1 MANLVSIIVPVHGVE
16 DYLRRCVDSLLNQSY
31 SALEIILVDDGS
43 PDACGEICDA
53 YSHQDP
59 RVRVIHQANAGQS
72 VARNA
77 ALEIACGDFL
87 VFVDADDWV
96 HTELVSSLLSILHE
110 TNADIAVCH
119 AFRASTQEVPPAIFE
134 GPVQVLSARGALELY
149 AGPLASLMTAPWA
162 KLYRSSLFEGIRFPA
177 GRVYEDVYTT
187 YRVVAR
193 ARRISFTTAQLYYY
207 FIRPGST
214 TERSQNSRHL
224 LDLCSGHLEQAAYFQ
239 RIGLEEARGV
249 LLKKAFLV
257 QRHIRREVQRSGD
270 TNTWRRLKQD
280 TRRTAALLWST
291 RQPLHLRVF
300 AAAYI
305 VFPGLLDAL
314 LDVYRWIRTR
324 LDGRSRR
331 THSDAVSRRPD
342 SPDASGDGPHELE
355 VIVVGYGS
363 PEMLR
368 AALEPVV
375 AFPVTVVDNSS
386 LPAIRELCGEL
397 GCRYIDPGRNGGFAA
412 GVNIGLANLENPEND
427 VLLLNPDAVIRA
439 NDVEHLHAA
448 LRADPGLASV
458 GPRQVDESGA
468 AIRVAW
474 PFPSPL
480 GTWLDAVGLSRL
492 RPRAEYVSGAILLL
506 RAEAIADVGH
516 FDDRFFLYAEEADW
530 QYRARLRGWRHQV
543 IDSVTA
549 MHAGGA
555 TSSDERKRQIHFHA
569 SHERFLRKHHGTLG
583 WQAVRLG
590 QIAADLIRAALR
602 TGTARERLLA
612 RSTLYR
618 RGPMRAEQLL
628 RPRADAGPTHSQREV
643 T

>member
-1 MANLVSIIVPVHGVE
+1 MDPLVSVVVPVYGVE
-16 DYLRRCVDSLLNQSY
+16 AYLSRCVDSLLLQTYANI
-31 SALEIILVDDGS
+31 EIILVDDGS
-43 PDACGEICDA
+43 PDRCGVICDA
-53 YSHQDP
+53 YAAADP
-59 RVRVIHQANAGQS
+59 RVRVVHQDNAGPS
-72 VARNA
+72 AARNRGIELA
-77 ALEIACGDFL
+77 RGEYLT
-87 VFVDADDWV
+87 FVDPDDWA
-96 HTELVSSLLSILHE
+96 HDDLIHHLTTITSK
-110 TNADIAVCH
+110 TGADIAVCRFVRTRDEH
-119 AFRASTQEVPPAIFE
+119 ESVSEEIGHPEI
-134 GPVQVLSARGALELY
+134 LSAHDALALYGGAH
-149 AGPLASLMTAPWA
+149 ASLMTSPCA
-162 KLYRSSLFEGIRFPA
+162 KLFRDSLFDEVRFPE
-177 GRVYEDVYTT
+177 GRLYEDEFTT
-187 YRVVAR
+187 WRLVAR
-193 ARRISFTTAQLYYY
+193 ASAVALSDAVRYFYFLRPESATQRIQGV
-207 FIRPGST
+207 R
-214 TERSQNSRHL
+214 QL
-224 LDLCSGHLEQAAYFQ
+224 LDRVDALDEQAAHL
-239 RIGLEEARGV
+239 RSVGLADAGGV
-249 LLKKAFLV
+249 VLKKSFLV
-257 QRHIRREVQRSGD
+257 QRQVRRRVVAEAPECAAQLSRNLRE
-270 TNTWRRLKQD
+270 TARLLRASSQP
-280 TRRTAALLWST
+280 RALKA
-291 RQPLHLRVF
+291 F
-300 AAAYI
+300 AAAYAMA
-305 VFPGLLDAL
+305 PQPLDLAIAAFQKVKRVPPL
-314 LDVYRWIRTR
+314 TPKTGPVATGS
-324 LDGRSRR
+324 DGDR
-331 THSDAVSRRPD
+331 
-342 SPDASGDGPHELE
+342 ELE
-355 VIVVGYGS
+355 IIVVAYGS
-363 PEMLR
+363 PDLLR
-368 AALEPVV
+368 SALEPVV
-375 AFPVTVVDNSS
+375 FYPITVVDNSS
-386 LPAIRELCGEL
+386 LPAIRDLCAEL

-412 GVNIGLANLENPEND
+412 GVNVGLANLENPKSD
-427 VLLLNPDAVIRA
+427 VLLLNPDAVITVE
-439 NDVEHLHAA
+439 DVRRLHAA
-448 LRADPGLASV
+448 LLAGDDLASV
-458 GPRQVDESGA
+458 GPRQVDDSGA